1 MSTRFTAGQHAMLVA
16 ALQLR
21 RGQLD
26 RQLAVHQ
33 EGHGRAEHAADVAGQ
48 DSDDAPKR
56 AMEREVDFALSDL
69 DARELR
75 AVDLALQRLQDG
87 HYGDCVDCGVE
98 IPFDRLHVEPQA
110 ERCVACETLH
120 ERGAARGR

>member
-33 EGHGRAEHAADVAGQ
+33 EGHSRVEHAADVAGQ

-69 DARELR
+69 DARELL
-75 AVDLALQRLQDG
+75 AVDRALQRLQDG

-98 IPFDRLHVEPQA
+98 IPFDRLRVEPHA
-110 ERCVACETLH
+110 ERCVRCETLH
-120 ERGAARGR
+120 ERGATRGR

>member
-1 MSTRFTAGQHAMLVA
+1 MTTRFTAGQHALLVA

-21 RGQLD
+21 HQQLD

-33 EGHGRAEHAADVAGQ
+33 EGRSRVEHAADVTGQ
-48 DSDDAPKR
+48 DADDAPQR
-56 AMEREVDFALSDL
+56 ASDREVDFALSDL

-75 AVDLALQRLQDG
+75 AVSRALQRLHDG

-98 IPFDRLHVEPQA
+98 IPFDRLRIEPHA
-110 ERCVACETLH
+110 ERCVSCETLH
-120 ERGAARGR
+120 ERSGARGR